1 MSVVLLD
8 DVTRR
13 LGYPRGHLAR
23 HASEHGLR
31 VVADWA
37 GRAAVDEGQAAAL
50 VDQVTGQR
58 DAARRA
64 KQAANHGHA
73 AQQAAAEQRLERRAR
88 AAFDAGAEHF
98 GDAGVALALFYTAA
112 NPALSDADLV
122 RQLGDATERW
132 QAGFRTLQPEP
143 QRGDMS
149 DQEVKDQVELR
160 HHARRAIKVFA
171 DHQERLR
178 QMRRASQG
186 GR

>member
-23 HASEHGLR
+23 HASEHGLVLTR
-31 VVADWA
+31 DWA
-37 GRAAVDEGQAAAL
+37 GRPAVDEDQAAAL

-64 KQAANHGHA
+64 KQAAAHGHA

-88 AAFDAGAEHF
+88 AAFDAGVEQF
-98 GDAGVALALFYTAA
+98 GDASVAQALFYAA
-112 NPALSDADLV
+112 GDPRLSDADLV
-122 RQLGDATERW
+122 RQLGEAAERW
-132 QAGFRTLQPEP
+132 QAGFRTLRPEP
-143 QRGDMS
+143 QRGDE
-149 DQEVKDQVELR
+149 DLAAVADRVTVR
-160 HHARRAIKVFA
+160 HHVRRGIQVRREFDEALRRRR
-171 DHQERLR
+171 ERE
-178 QMRRASQG
+178 G